1 MSLFLILNSFSA
13 MFGICVIVSPSSAV
27 LPELANWS
35 AISFPLIPAGLG
47 IQFKFILVP
56 ADLRLLIC

>member
-1 MSLFLILNSFSA
+1 
-13 MFGICVIVSPSSAV
+13 
-27 LPELANWS
+27 LANWS

-56 ADLRLLIC
+56 TDLRLLIC